1 MNGKLKTIV
10 IFSEERFRKECR
22 HLIGKVEV
30 ARIVLEVANGNSL
43 FTREILEEMHPHD
56 PHLFVVEFP
65 KDQQATLALLSSLN
79 EFYPQVPIIGAGNR
93 FDSQFLIDTMRLG
106 LTEILPKPLVSD
118 KVSEA
123 LRRIHRKVHE
133 TKGEKELGTI
143 ISFFGP
149 KGGSGSTTVATNFAV
164 SLGQISKKGVLVLDL
179 DFELGEVAS
188 FFGIKNNKFLIQ
200 ESEGFGIADPA
211 SIAKSIITHP
221 KSGVDVLT
229 VGDGLSRMP
238 VSLAAE
244 LKQLLI
250 YLQLQYDYIVV
261 DTSGILSEFV
271 VTALDASHMIF
282 LVSKCNLPSLSNVQ
296 KVLHGFQRLGYS
308 ESRIRLLIN
317 RYNREEGI
325 SIKEIEKAVNFKVF
339 WCIPNDYKTAIRA
352 IQLGNPLTTSQYQA
366 TPLAISFYAMSSQI
380 LGIRVEYKPQSP
392 KEGLVVQIKESST
405 KSLALPSLKL
415 LKN

>member
-10 IFSEERFRKECR
+10 IFCEERFRKECR

-30 ARIVLEVANGNSL
+30 ARIVLEVATGSSP
-43 FTREILEEMHPHD
+43 FTRETLEEIHPHD
-56 PHLFVVEFP
+56 PQLFVVEFP

-79 EFYPQVPIIGAGNR
+79 EFYPQVPIIGAGDR
-93 FDSQFLIDTMRLG
+93 FDSQFLIETMRLG

-118 KVSEA
+118 KVIEA
-123 LRRIHRKVHE
+123 FHRIHRQVHKIE
-133 TKGEKELGTI
+133 EEKEAGSI

-164 SLGQISKKGVLVLDL
+164 SLGQISKKRVLVLDL

-188 FFGIKNNKFLIQ
+188 FFGIKSNKFLIQ
-200 ESEGFGIADPA
+200 ESKGYGIADPEA
-211 SIAKSIITHP
+211 VEKSIITHP
-221 KSGVDVLT
+221 KSGVDVLSI
-229 VGDGLSRMP
+229 GDGISRMP

-250 YLQLQYDYIVV
+250 LLQQQYDYIVV
-261 DTSGILSEFV
+261 DTSGILSEAV
-271 VTALDASHMIF
+271 VTALDASHLIF

-308 ESRIRLLIN
+308 QSRIRLLIN
-317 RYNREEGI
+317 RYDREEGI
-325 SIKEIEKAVNFKVF
+325 SIKEIEKAVTFKVF

-352 IQLGNPLTTSQYQA
+352 IQSGNPLTTAHYQA
-366 TPLAISFYAMSSQI
+366 TPLAISFYAMSAQV
-380 LGIRVEYKPQSP
+380 LGIKVEDQPQPP
-392 KEGLVVQIKESST
+392 KEGLVVQIKESSK
-405 KSLALPSLKL
+405 KSLALTTLNL